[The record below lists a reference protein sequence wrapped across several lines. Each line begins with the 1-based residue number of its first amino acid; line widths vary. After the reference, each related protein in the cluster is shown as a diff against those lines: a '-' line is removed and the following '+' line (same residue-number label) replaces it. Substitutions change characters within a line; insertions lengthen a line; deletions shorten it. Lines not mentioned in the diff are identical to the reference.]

1 MLKMGVPRSA
11 VALKMAADGVDPRD
25 VRTFETEGL
34 DDDALEEA
42 RRKAGGDVA
51 TLFLRLPGRSEGVM
65 GGRGGVRRRG
75 RGRGG
80 VGVGGGGSVGGEQA
94 KDLLVLRLQR
104 RERLDLRLAQ
114 PDEVAVHLVQPLVD
128 DERALAVHRDLV
140 EQLAQPL
147 VDLRGRDDVSR
158 KDVAS

>member
-51 TLFLRLPGRSEGVM
+51 TLFLRLPGRAEGVM
-65 GGRGGVRRRG
+65 GGRGGLRRR
-75 RGRGG
+75 RA
-80 VGVGGGGSVGGEQA
+80 V
-94 KDLLVLRLQR
+94 RLQAVHWEPLGE
-104 RERLDLRLAQ
+104 ERLSKAVFALRRSRAAAAGAAPLLANSDDLIALQARGCCCIPQRGSSSSSAPAQ
-114 PDEVAVHLVQPLVD
+114 RE
-128 DERALAVHRDLV
+128 
-140 EQLAQPL
+140 
-147 VDLRGRDDVSR
+147 
-158 KDVAS
+158 AS